1 MKNTIKQ
8 PYVLPKN
15 ILNKQNLKK
24 KNNIQLNKQTFLK
37 INNQTTERVNP
48 EYYVLRVSISKIR

>member
-15 ILNKQNLKK
+15 ILNKQNFK

>member
-8 PYVLPKN
+8 SYVLPKN

-24 KNNIQLNKQTFLK
+24 KNIQLNKQTFLK

>member
-24 KNNIQLNKQTFLK
+24 NNIQLNKQTFLK
-37 INNQTTERVNP
+37 INKQTTERVNP

>member
-24 KNNIQLNKQTFLK
+24 KNIQLNKQTFLK

>member
-24 KNNIQLNKQTFLK
+24 NNIQLSKQTFLK

>member
-15 ILNKQNLKK
+15 ILNKQNFKN
-24 KNNIQLNKQTFLK
+24 NNIQLNKQTFLK

>member
-1 MKNTIKQ
+1 MKTTIKQ
-8 PYVLPKN
+8 PYILPKN

-24 KNNIQLNKQTFLK
+24 QQTFLE
-37 INNQTTERVNP
+37 INNQTTECVNP

>member
-15 ILNKQNLKK
+15 ILNKQNLK

>member
-15 ILNKQNLKK
+15 ILNKQNFKN
-24 KNNIQLNKQTFLK
+24 NNIQLNKQTFLK
-37 INNQTTERVNP
+37 INNQTTECVNP

>member
-15 ILNKQNLKK
+15 ILNKQNFK

-37 INNQTTERVNP
+37 INKQTTERVNP